1 LGSVDLLKRLNI
13 DIIDDVLC
21 LYTLLA
27 RQTTLDADILE
38 KTLKI
43 LAISFKDLVVVSE
56 KSIMMAKFVALLHK

>member
-1 LGSVDLLKRLNI
+1 MGSVDLLKRLNI

-21 LYTLLA
+21 LFTLLA

-56 KSIMMAKFVALLHK
+56 KSIMMVKFVALLHK